1 MKNGYK
7 WLLLLLL
14 SSAFFFH
21 QADRALFGLLT
32 IPIQDEL
39 KLSDVQIGWIN
50 TVLSWTLAGMAFV
63 AGPVGDRFS
72 RKWVIT
78 LSLIAWSFMTF
89 MMGFVGDWRIC
100 GFLIPAFFVV
110 MFFRSI
116 ATGVGESFYGPCY
129 PPLIAAY
136 HKATRS
142 IALSIHQGA
151 LYVGL
156 MTSGVLTAWA
166 LGVLGSWRHVFM
178 VFGGAGFALGVGF
191 IWLLKDTGRETK
203 DGPAAARPSPWAGF
217 VYFFK
222 CPSAWCAMAGFIA
235 IVFVNNA
242 YLFWAPKFM
251 AQKFGVSVGAAG
263 TQTMLYHHLFAFVA
277 IIAGGIL
284 TDRFVKRMPR
294 FRLGFQI
301 LSMLAGAPCLVLVG
315 FSSSVAAMVAMTG
328 FIAIVFVNNAYLFW
342 APKFMAEKF
351 GVSVG
356 EAGAQTMFYHHL
368 LAFIAILAG
377 GVITDRFVKRWPRF
391 RLGFQILALLA
402 GAPCLV
408 MTGFAPTAV
417 GMVAMAA
424 LYGVF
429 RGFFEVN
436 THASLFDVIAPA
448 YRSTAVGIFTVFA
461 FFFGGLS
468 GVLMGALSQKYGV
481 HGFEIGFSVMGAT
494 YVIAALLMMIS
505 FFVTFKKDR
514 IAE

>member
-1 MKNGYK
+1 MGKNYK
-7 WLLLLLL
+7 WLVLLLL
-14 SSAFFFH
+14 SCAFFFH

-39 KLSDVQIGWIN
+39 GLSDVQIGWIN
-50 TVLSWTLAGMAFV
+50 TVLSWTLAGMAFI
-63 AGPVGDRFS
+63 AGPIGDRFS
-72 RKWVIT
+72 RKWIIT
-78 LSLIAWSFMTF
+78 CSLIAWSLMTF

-100 GFLIPAFFVV
+100 GVFLPAFFVV

-129 PPLIAAY
+129 VPLIAAY

-142 IALSIHQGA
+142 VALSIHQGS
-151 LYVGL
+151 LYFGL
-156 MTSGVLTAWA
+156 MVSGMLTAWA
-166 LGVLGSWRHVFM
+166 LGVLGSWRYVFM
-178 VFGGAGFALGVGF
+178 VFGAAGFALGISF
-191 IWLLKDTGRETK
+191 IWLLKDETGTGCKVAGSQGCK
-203 DGPAAARPSPWAGF
+203 DATSKPCNSAASRPATFLAGF
-217 VYFFK
+217 VVFFK
-222 CPSAWCAMAGFIA
+222 TPSAWCAMAGFVA

-242 YLFWAPKFM
+242 YLFWAP
-251 AQKFGVSVGAAG
+251 
-263 TQTMLYHHLFAFVA
+263 T
-277 IIAGGIL
+277 
-284 TDRFVKRMPR
+284 
-294 FRLGFQI
+294 
-301 LSMLAGAPCLVLVG
+301 
-315 FSSSVAAMVAMTG
+315 
-328 FIAIVFVNNAYLFW
+328 
-342 APKFMAEKF
+342 FMAEKF

-356 EAGAQTMFYHHL
+356 TAGAQTMFYHHL

-417 GMVAMAA
+417 GMIAMAA

-461 FFFGGLS
+461 FVVGGFS
-468 GVLMGALSQKYGV
+468 GVVMGALSQKYGV

-494 YVIAALLMMIS
+494 YVVAAFVMMIS
-505 FFVTFKKDR
+505 FFFTFKRNR